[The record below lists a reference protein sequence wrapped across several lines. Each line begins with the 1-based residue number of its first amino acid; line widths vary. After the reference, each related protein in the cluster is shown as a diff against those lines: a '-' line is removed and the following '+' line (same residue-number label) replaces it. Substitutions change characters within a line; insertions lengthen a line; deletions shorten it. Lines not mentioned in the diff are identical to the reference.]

1 MIAMMNSLYSSGAIG
16 FYVFVTNWGKTGLG
30 LGERLASETGS
41 TDDGLLGCS
50 ITDTIR

>member
-1 MIAMMNSLYSSGAIG
+1 MDFNIS
-16 FYVFVTNWGKTGLG
+16 VTNWGKTGLG

-41 TDDGLLGCS
+41 TDDGLLGYT